1 MSARSAF
8 PITGRDAPEYVAAAA
23 DGSSAVRDWEI
34 VRWIGRMGAV
44 TVDQIRARFGLGRTA
59 GYRRVAACASA
70 GLVERVETLRGQ
82 PSLIRATKAG
92 LRFTGLEL
100 RIAQVRPE
108 LVGHWIAC
116 GDVALALEREFGA
129 AAVVSER
136 EIRVVEAD
144 TTRPLASAI
153 VGERP
158 DGTEIRHRADLA
170 VLRKGETVAIEVEL
184 TAKAPRRLEAIVR
197 AWRRARWVAGVR
209 YYVAAGVAG
218 AVERAIARTH
228 AADRVD
234 VHAGLPPASHHREGE
249 G

>member
-1 MSARSAF
+1 
-8 PITGRDAPEYVAAAA
+8 
-23 DGSSAVRDWEI
+23 
-34 VRWIGRMGAV
+34 MGAV
-44 TVDQIRARFGLGRTA
+44 TLDQVRVRFGLGRTA

-108 LVGHWIAC
+108 LVAHWIAC
-116 GDVALALEREFGA
+116 GDVALSLEREFGA
-129 AAVVSER
+129 AAVLSER
-136 EIRVVEAD
+136 EIRAVEAD
-144 TTRPLASAI
+144 ATRPLASAI

-158 DGTEIRHRADLA
+158 DGSEIRHRADLA
-170 VLRKGETVAIEVEL
+170 VLREGEAVAIEVEL

-209 YYVAAGVAG
+209 YYVAPGVAD
-218 AVERAIARTH
+218 AVGRAIARTH
-228 AADRVD
+228 AEGRVE
-234 VHAGLPPASHHREGE
+234 VRAGLPPKRHVGEAEG
-249 G
+249 